1 MATSKIAG
9 LESPASPEGCQGA
22 RGHLSAVSDRCHA
35 LPAEDHL
42 PTTSEAPHPLNAM
55 PSMCSAASPHEP
67 AAGRAYLTSPVHR
80 ATTGGRQCGVEWERS
95 RSNRRYG
102 AGARPGMETSG
113 ESAAPTT
120 PILFEDTM
128 PLSIAEPVS
137 WLLLFISVALA
148 AALAVAGNKLVRQRR
163 AARDD
168 AAHIK
173 NLRAAIEMRDAELTH
188 LVATQ
193 LPALV
198 QGLWQGQETEV
209 PGPLYP
215 QLQGTA
221 FPKAQE
227 TILGLFRDVTLR
239 ASERAE
245 DAARAAVSA
254 VTRSMS
260 PLLNDMTRA
269 VDVLVEQHADP
280 AVLAHANDID
290 HAKSQLARRV
300 QVIGVLTQAWPGRQR
315 RNSPLLSVVRGG
327 VSRIRDYGRIKITG
341 EPSYKLISR
350 VVEPVV
356 LAIAEL
362 LDNAARHSAP
372 TSDVQVW
379 FVEAHNGVT
388 VMIDD
393 AGVGLKPEDGEAAA
407 RLLSGREPVRLTRMG
422 TRPRF
427 GFPAIGAL
435 AQRYG
440 FVVSVEQ
447 SSIYGGVRAGLF
459 LPSALLAAPEEEY
472 VPGARSSQSQRTPE
486 PPAVTTPDAAVPDAT
501 AAKAPAPDPAPVRAQ
516 ADGELPQ
523 RVRSKP
529 VRQTRPVAD
538 VNPPRNSGRALGAFT
553 RGISSAQADRNSDER
568 TFKE

>member
-1 MATSKIAG
+1 
-9 LESPASPEGCQGA
+9 
-22 RGHLSAVSDRCHA
+22 
-35 LPAEDHL
+35 
-42 PTTSEAPHPLNAM
+42 
-55 PSMCSAASPHEP
+55 
-67 AAGRAYLTSPVHR
+67 
-80 ATTGGRQCGVEWERS
+80 
-95 RSNRRYG
+95 
-102 AGARPGMETSG
+102 
-113 ESAAPTT
+113 
-120 PILFEDTM
+120 M
-128 PLSIAEPVS
+128 PLSIPEPVS
-137 WLLLFISVALA
+137 WLLLFISLALA
-148 AALAVAGNKLVRQRR
+148 AALVTAANLLVRQRR

-173 NLRAAIEMRDAELTH
+173 DLRAAIEMRDAELTH
-188 LVATQ
+188 LASSQ
-193 LPALV
+193 LPALL
-198 QGLWQGQETEV
+198 QGLWQGQDVDV
-209 PGPLYP
+209 PGPLHP
-215 QLQGTA
+215 QLQGTV

-227 TILGLFRDVTLR
+227 TVLGLFRDVTLR

-269 VDVLVEQHADP
+269 VDALVEQHADP
-280 AVLAHANDID
+280 EVLAHANDID

-300 QVIGVLTQAWPGRQR
+300 QVIGVLTQSWPGRQR

-341 EPSYKLISR
+341 EPAYKLISR

-393 AGVGLKPEDGEAAA
+393 AGVGLKPEDGESAA
-407 RLLSGREPVRLTRMG
+407 RQLSGREPVRLTRMG

-427 GFPAIGAL
+427 GFPVIGAL

-459 LPSALLAAPEEEY
+459 LPSALLAAPEEEH
-472 VPGARSSQSQRTPE
+472 VPAARSSQSLRASE
-486 PPAVTTPDAAVPDAT
+486 PPAVTAPDVTAPDVTVAEAGATNAT
-501 AAKAPAPDPAPVRAQ
+501 ATGATATATEVADAPAQ
-516 ADGELPQ
+516 TQTLGDGELPQ

-529 VRQTRPVAD
+529 ARRAPAVAD
-538 VNPPRNSGRALGAFT
+538 VQPPRNSGRALGAFT
-553 RGISSAQADRNSDER
+553 RGISSAQADRNPDER
-568 TFKE
+568 TFEE